1 MCYKIR
7 VTKSLNCDLLVLGGV
22 IVLGSIMSILDAT
35 ILNVAVP
42 TLPRRS
48 CASTSAIQ
56 WVVTPVAA

>member
-1 MCYKIR
+1 
-7 VTKSLNCDLLVLGGV
+7 V

-48 CASTSAIQ
+48 YASMSAIR

>member
-7 VTKSLNCDLLVLGGV
+7 VTKSLNRDLLVLGGV

-48 CASTSAIQ
+48 YASMSAIQ